1 MKGCG
6 SREGRKTECRRIE
19 KGCERTRERG
29 REVEILKRRKR
40 GMVKGKGVGKGAGR
54 GNEDGW
60 RILRKRWKREEGR
73 IKRRRGEGGEGGR
86 GITKGLFSK

>member
-40 GMVKGKGVGKGAGR
+40 GMVKGKGVGKK
-54 GNEDGW
+54 
-60 RILRKRWKREEGR
+60 LEEGM
-73 IKRRRGEGGEGGR
+73 KMDGECYVKDGKERKEGSR
-86 GITKGLFSK
+86 EKEEKEE